1 MTKVLGICGSLR
13 AESFNLK
20 LLHHAL
26 EAFGGDYEI
35 GSIRMPL
42 YDGDLEDLEGA
53 PIAAR
58 RLATQIAEAD
68 AIIIATP
75 EYNKSIPGG
84 LKNAL
89 DWVSRLDGR
98 PWQDK
103 PVSIMSAAAGRAGGE
118 RSQYALRLA
127 LSPFGPRLLT
137 GREVLIGNA
146 SAEFGD
152 DGRLSGERAIKAL
165 EANIAALKA
174 LIPA

>member
-13 AESFNLK
+13 AASFNRK
-20 LLHHAL
+20 LLLHAL
-26 EAFGGDYEI
+26 DIFGGEATVAD
-35 GSIRMPL
+35 IRMPL
-42 YDGDLEDLEGA
+42 YDGDLEDASGA
-53 PIAAR
+53 PEAAK
-58 RLATQIAEAD
+58 LLGEQIASAD
-68 AIIIATP
+68 AVIIATP

-103 PVSIMSAAAGRAGGE
+103 PVSIISAAAGRAGGE

-146 SAEFGD
+146 PAEFGE
-152 DGRLSGERAIKAL
+152 DGRLSGDRAIKAL
-165 EANIAALKA
+165 ETNIAALRA
-174 LIPA
+174 LIS

>member
-13 AESFNLK
+13 AASFNRK
-20 LLHHAL
+20 LLFHAL
-26 EAFGGDYEI
+26 EIFGGEATVAD
-35 GSIRMPL
+35 IRMPL
-42 YDGDLEDLEGA
+42 YDGDLEDASGA
-53 PIAAR
+53 PEAAK
-58 RLATQIAEAD
+58 RLAEQIALAD
-68 AIIIATP
+68 AVIIATP

-103 PVSIMSAAAGRAGGE
+103 PVSIISAAAGRAGGE

-127 LSPFGPRLLT
+127 LSPFGSRLLT

-146 SAEFGD
+146 AAEFGE
-152 DGRLSGERAIKAL
+152 DGRLSGDRAVKAL
-165 EANIAALKA
+165 ETHIAALKA
-174 LIPA
+174 LIG